1 MSLQFLD
8 RYKNNS
14 IVVQARHSHD
24 VTYKVL
30 CSQVPK
36 MYRNV
41 KRGSNTAGKRT
52 LVIEA
57 LGSRVWSQVGLH
69 LLNRWRRLSIGV
81 SIFVNRHS
89 KH

>member
-1 MSLQFLD
+1 
-8 RYKNNS
+8 
-14 IVVQARHSHD
+14 
-24 VTYKVL
+24 
-30 CSQVPK
+30 